1 MDKKRLICAS
11 ECFFETMEVPDLDL
25 GLNLKLKRDQDMKKI
40 ISDPQDW

>member
-1 MDKKRLICAS
+1 MD
-11 ECFFETMEVPDLDL
+11 VPDLDL